1 MYLNIFKCYYRNKNC
16 CKKKNIPLLYKM
28 ATGLLKKK
36 KQATHLK
43 DFVNDLKNNSKVVNA
58 TNMAVVQS
66 ALSTLK
72 TLPKLVDYVVVSG
85 ISANIMY
92 YYMQNYE
99 CNM

>member
-1 MYLNIFKCYYRNKNC
+1 MYKI
-16 CKKKNIPLLYKM
+16 

-36 KQATHLK
+36 KEDTPLK
-43 DFVNDLKNNSKVVNA
+43 EFVNDLKNNSKVVYA

-72 TLPKLVDYVVVSG
+72 TLPNLVDYAFVSG
-85 ISANIMY
+85 ISAYLMY
-92 YYMQNYE
+92 CYMQNYE

>member
-1 MYLNIFKCYYRNKNC
+1 
-16 CKKKNIPLLYKM
+16 M
-28 ATGLLKKK
+28 AAGLLKKK
-36 KQATHLK
+36 KEETPLK

-72 TLPKLVDYVVVSG
+72 TLPNLVDYAFVSG
-85 ISANIMY
+85 ISAYLMYCYLHIVMHIVMY